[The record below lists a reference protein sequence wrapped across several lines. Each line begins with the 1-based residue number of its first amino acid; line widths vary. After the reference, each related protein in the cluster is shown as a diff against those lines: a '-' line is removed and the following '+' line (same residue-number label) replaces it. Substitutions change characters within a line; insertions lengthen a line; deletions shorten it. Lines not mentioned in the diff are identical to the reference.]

1 MNGFNDI
8 KGAYNEKLLN
18 KEINNIK
25 IDNNKNGNKITYRI
39 TDIINN
45 NNIRVIKGSNIFKNR
60 NKWIEIRFWYKITLI

>member
-8 KGAYNEKLLN
+8 KGAYNNKLLK

-60 NKWIEIRFWYKITLI
+60 NK

>member
-8 KGAYNEKLLN
+8 KGAYNDKLLN